1 MVHTYM
7 LGIGETE
14 AGGERVLA
22 TLGHRE
28 RPCLK
33 ETKSTTQAETSLR

>member
-14 AGGERVLA
+14 AGGEESSGYPG
-22 TLGHRE
+22 TQRE
-28 RPCLK
+28 
-33 ETKSTTQAETSLR
+33 TVS